1 MLLRSRHGITEQ
13 MPDDFTVQTQAE
25 KLLGSGLPPDVAR
38 VVAGNMGSV
47 DTITMEQLSGSLER
61 ANTTMIT
68 LLASIAGV
76 SLIVGGIGV
85 VNLLLLSVTQ
95 RTKEVGL
102 RLSVGAT
109 RRDIVLQFMSEATA
123 LTLIGGVI
131 GILVG
136 LSVVHLVGELLGWAV
151 YLSSLSMVIAVV
163 ISAALGVL
171 AGLYPA
177 YKASSLEPVGA
188 LYYE

>member
-1 MLLRSRHGITEQ
+1 
-13 MPDDFTVQTQAE
+13 
-25 KLLGSGLPPDVAR
+25 
-38 VVAGNMGSV
+38 
-47 DTITMEQLSGSLER
+47 
-61 ANTTMIT
+61 
-68 LLASIAGV
+68 
-76 SLIVGGIGV
+76 
-85 VNLLLLSVTQ
+85 
-95 RTKEVGL
+95 
-102 RLSVGAT
+102 
-109 RRDIVLQFMSEATA
+109 MSEATA
-123 LTLIGGVI
+123 LTLTGGVI

-136 LSVVHLVGELLGWAV
+136 LSVVHVVGEPLGWAV